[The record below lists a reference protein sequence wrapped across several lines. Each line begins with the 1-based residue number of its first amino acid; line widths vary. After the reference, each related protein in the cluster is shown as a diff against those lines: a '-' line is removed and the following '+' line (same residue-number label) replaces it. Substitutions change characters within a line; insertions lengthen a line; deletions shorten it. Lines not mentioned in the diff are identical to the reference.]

1 MCWIWY
7 VFYVVVFNNKQKLI
21 MIIYFISGVVR
32 AVNKSTGDIYIT
44 TPVTSDILKH
54 VNQFR
59 LGKVDLPY
67 TFYTEGTQNPKYVC
81 VRQDSVLNENVYRQH
96 KVML

>member
-7 VFYVVVFNNKQKLI
+7 AFYVLVVFNNKQKLT

-32 AVNKSTGDIYIT
+32 AVNKSTGNIYIS
-44 TPVTSDILKH
+44 TPVIPDLLKH

-59 LGKVDLPY
+59 LGNVNLPN
-67 TFYTEGTQNPKYVC
+67 TFYMEGT
-81 VRQDSVLNENVYRQH
+81 
-96 KVML
+96 